1 MQRRADRDDFIIAV
15 RSALL
20 KRGTQQK
27 FSLLALI
34 IISGIL
40 LSLEVFDNRYLNFF
54 RSGVK
59 DIIYRSSFVVSAPSN
74 VASFSFEKIT
84 NHFGVY
90 KQNKLL
96 KEELEKYKSKES
108 QIGYLQTENKKLKES
123 IEAQYSFTYEPIISK
138 VLVDK
143 DSPFLKSII
152 INRGSNKNIKK
163 GMPVLDRTNLV
174 GRVIDV
180 NFFSSRVLLLS
191 DLNSRIP
198 VIIEPNGYQ
207 GILVGTGKEFGD
219 LKFLQTKY
227 DLNSGDQVFTSG
239 SDGIFYPGIPIGT
252 IDLNT
257 DDELKTDKIKVKY
270 YSDLSQLYLV
280 NVLQIDEEEKG
291 LEEWN

>member
-59 DIIYRSSFVVSAPSN
+59 DIIYRSSFVVSTPSN

-84 NHFGVY
+84 NHFGIY

-163 GMPVLDRTNLV
+163 GMPVLDRTYLV

-180 NFFSSRVLLLS
+180 NFFSSRVLLIS

-198 VIIEPNGYQ
+198 VIIEPNGHQ

-227 DLNSGDQVFTSG
+227 DLNFGDKVFTSG

-252 IDLNT
+252 IDADV
-257 DDELKTDKIKVKY
+257 DDKLSSEKIKVKY

-280 NVLQIDEEEKG
+280 NVLEMDQDKEG
-291 LEEWN
+291 D

>member
-74 VASFSFEKIT
+74 VASFSFEKII
-84 NHFGVY
+84 NHFGIY

-96 KEELEKYKSKES
+96 KEELEKYKNKES

-123 IEAQYSFTYEPIISK
+123 IEAQYSFTYEPILSK

-143 DSPFLKSII
+143 DSPFLKSVI
-152 INRGSNKNIKK
+152 INKGSNKNIKK
-163 GMPVLDRTNLV
+163 GMPVLDKTNLV

-227 DLNSGDQVFTSG
+227 DLSSGDQVFTSG

-257 DDELKTDKIKVKY
+257 DDELQTDKIKVKY

-280 NVLQIDEEEKG
+280 NVLKIDKEKG
-291 LEEWN
+291 LEEWD

>member
-20 KRGTQQK
+20 KKGTQQK

-34 IISGIL
+34 VISGIL
-40 LSLEVFDNRYLNFF
+40 LSLEIFDNRYLNFF
-54 RSGVK
+54 RSAVK
-59 DIIYRSSFVVSAPSN
+59 DVIYRSSFVISAPSN
-74 VASFSFEKIT
+74 IATFSFEKVT
-84 NHFGVY
+84 NHFGIY
-90 KQNKLL
+90 KENELL
-96 KEELEKYKSKES
+96 REELEKYKNEES
-108 QIGYLQTENKKLKES
+108 QVGYLQTENKKLKES

-143 DSPFLKSII
+143 GSPFLKSVI

-163 GMPVLDRTNLV
+163 GMPVLDKTNLV

-207 GILVGTGKEFGD
+207 GILVGTGKEFGE
-219 LKFLQTKY
+219 LKFLQAKY
-227 DLNSGDQVFTSG
+227 DLNFGDKVFTSG

-252 IDLNT
+252 IDLDKDN
-257 DDELKTDKIKVKY
+257 DLQTDKIKVKY

-280 NVLQIDEEEKG
+280 NVLKIEEEEKG
-291 LEEWN
+291 LAE

>member
-59 DIIYRSSFVVSAPSN
+59 DIIYRSSFVISAPSN
-74 VASFSFEKIT
+74 VASFSFEKIA
-84 NHFGVY
+84 NHFGIY
-90 KQNKLL
+90 KQNELL

-123 IEAQYSFTYEPIISK
+123 IEAQYSFTYEPILSK

-143 DSPFLKSII
+143 DSPFLKSVI
-152 INRGSNKNIKK
+152 INKGSNKNIKK
-163 GMPVLDRTNLV
+163 GMPVLDKTNLV

-180 NFFSSRVLLLS
+180 NFFSSRVLLIS

-227 DLNSGDQVFTSG
+227 DLNLGDKVFTSG
-239 SDGIFYPGIPIGT
+239 SDGIFYPGISIGT
-252 IDLNT
+252 IDV
-257 DDELKTDKIKVKY
+257 DIDAESSSRKIKVKY

-280 NVLQIDEEEKG
+280 NVLKIDQGKED
-291 LEEWN
+291 

>member
-74 VASFSFEKIT
+74 VASFSFEKIA
-84 NHFGVY
+84 NHFGIY
-90 KQNKLL
+90 KQNELL

-123 IEAQYSFTYEPIISK
+123 IEAQYSFTYEPILSK

-143 DSPFLKSII
+143 DSPFLKSVI
-152 INRGSNKNIKK
+152 INKGSNKNIKK
-163 GMPVLDRTNLV
+163 GMPVLDKTNLV

-257 DDELKTDKIKVKY
+257 DDELQTDKIKVKY

-291 LEEWN
+291 LEE

>member
-27 FSLLALI
+27 FSLLVLI

-74 VASFSFEKIT
+74 VASFSFEKII
-84 NHFGVY
+84 NHFGIY

-96 KEELEKYKSKES
+96 KEELEKYKNKES

-123 IEAQYSFTYEPIISK
+123 IEAQYSFTYEPILSK

-143 DSPFLKSII
+143 DSPFLKSVI
-152 INRGSNKNIKK
+152 INKGSNKNIKK
-163 GMPVLDRTNLV
+163 GMPVLDKTNLV

-180 NFFSSRVLLLS
+180 NFFSSRVLLIS

-227 DLNSGDQVFTSG
+227 DLNLGDKVFTSG
-239 SDGIFYPGIPIGT
+239 SDGIFYPGISIGT
-252 IDLNT
+252 IDV
-257 DDELKTDKIKVKY
+257 DIDAESSSRKIKVKY

-280 NVLQIDEEEKG
+280 NVLKIDQGKED
-291 LEEWN
+291 